1 MPYSYALGKPEIQA
15 WIYRNFTEGQT
26 CLDVG
31 PGQGTYADLMC
42 GYLTMDACEI
52 FEPNVKIYGL
62 KEKYRRIAVC
72 DIADFKYEW
81 YDLVIFGDVIEH
93 MTVEKAQEVLAYAR
107 AHSKDQLIAV
117 PWKLP
122 QGAVDGNEYERHIQD
137 DLTEEIFGERYEGY
151 EPIWVNHLYGY
162 YHRKL

>member
-1 MPYSYALGKPEIQA
+1 
-15 WIYRNFTEGQT
+15 
-26 CLDVG
+26 
-31 PGQGTYADLMC
+31 
-42 GYLTMDACEI
+42 MDACEI
-52 FEPNVKIYGL
+52 FEPNVKIFGL
-62 KEKYRRIAVC
+62 KGKYRSVEVC
-72 DIADFKYEW
+72 DIADLKYEW
-81 YDLVIFGDVIEH
+81 YDLVIFGDVLEH

-117 PWKLP
+117 PWKLK

-137 DLTEEIFGERYEGY
+137 DLTEEIFAERYEGY